1 MSAVLRAS
9 LAVRRYRARVVVRHH
24 HDEAGADHHQEGEQ
38 IARPPGFH
46 YPPADRHYFRLQA
59 GRGHTDCPVAHGSIS
74 FPPRA
79 FRRANGNRGVSKGK
93 PLRPGS
99 RSVRLQPSAFT
110 TKILVEEAAAEA
122 IAEGLSDYRR
132 NFHAASSG
140 APSGPGGLSSFG
152 PIYLSGGEFEAYE
165 GNKKP
170 FPPQR
175 KKWPTIAERLLTDSP
190 TGPSFSTARRE
201 RSDDLSHIRE
211 TLNPGIP
218 GPP

>member
-1 MSAVLRAS
+1 MP
-9 LAVRRYRARVVVRHH
+9 
-24 HDEAGADHHQEGEQ
+24 
-38 IARPPGFH
+38 IARLLIEASPFH
-46 YPPADRHYFRLQA
+46 AAREQHHCR
-59 GRGHTDCPVAHGSIS
+59 
-74 FPPRA
+74 
-79 FRRANGNRGVSKGK
+79 KGK
-93 PLRPGS
+93 SLRPGS
-99 RSVRLQPSAFT
+99 RSVRLEPSAFT

-122 IAEGLSDYRR
+122 IAGRLSDYRR

-140 APSGPGGLSSFG
+140 VPFGPGGLSSLG

-190 TGPSFSTARRE
+190 TGPSFSTARRK
-201 RSDDLSHIRE
+201 RSEDLSHIRE
-211 TLNPGIP
+211 TLNPGVP